1 MIAQTNSVDEFIIAI
16 PSASSIEMRRIVTLC
31 DDTGLPY
38 KTIPGIGEL
47 IEGKISASTIREV
60 LYEDLL
66 GREQVN
72 LNMEQIGGYLT
83 DKRIMVTGGAG
94 SIGSE
99 LCRQILPFRP
109 ESLIIVERNESD
121 LYEIEIDLRKISK
134 DSN

>member
-1 MIAQTNSVDEFIIAI
+1 M
-16 PSASSIEMRRIVTLC
+16 
-31 DDTGLPY
+31 
-38 KTIPGIGEL
+38 

-121 LYEIEIDLRKISK
+121 LYEIELDLSANFPKIQIESILGSVENK
-134 DSN
+134 CLMKRVYLDCR